1 MWIKMRPI
9 ELATIVLR
17 ASIFGLLKCC
27 DFSWRELNRGNVYD
41 IRCPAQNLYVLSPYL
56 MARAPLYRLRLAER
70 QV

>member
-17 ASIFGLLKCC
+17 ASIFGLLKFC
-27 DFSWRELNRGNVYD
+27 DFSWRELNKGIVYD
-41 IRCPAQNLYVLSPYL
+41 VRCPAQNFYVSPYA